1 MNGPPT
7 DVIDASVDPAA
18 AVAAAV
24 DRLRA
29 GGVVV
34 LPTETVYGVA
44 AVATDPAAVEEV
56 FVRKGRPAERLVA
69 VLVADVDQARSL
81 AEVDD
86 RFERLADAVW
96 PGPLTMV
103 VPRRPGA
110 GLTLGLA
117 PGQDGEDGPATVG
130 IRCPDHDLV
139 RAVAT
144 EVGPIATTSANRSGE
159 PTPADAAA
167 AAAAL
172 GGGLLAVDGGPCT
185 GVPSTVLDLTVDPA
199 RILRLGSLGP
209 DDLAAAGV
217 PADR

>member
-1 MNGPPT
+1 MKGPLSE
-7 DVIDASVDPAA
+7 VLDASVDPAG

-24 DRLRA
+24 GHLRA

-44 AVATDPAAVEEV
+44 AVATDPDAVEEV
-56 FVRKGRPAERLVA
+56 FVRKGRPSERLVA

-86 RFERLADAVW
+86 RFERLAAAVW

-103 VPRRPGA
+103 VPRRPDA
-110 GLTLGLA
+110 GLTLGLTA
-117 PGQDGEDGPATVG
+117 DEGPATVG
-130 IRCPDHDLV
+130 MRCPDHDLV
-139 RAVAT
+139 RAIAA

-159 PTPADAAA
+159 PTPADAARA
-167 AAAAL
+167 AEVL

-199 RILRLGSLGP
+199 RILRLGSLGL

>member
-1 MNGPPT
+1 MKGPPSE
-7 DVIDASVDPAA
+7 VLDASVDLAGALAA
-18 AVAAAV
+18 AVG
-24 DRLRA
+24 RLRA
-29 GGVVV
+29 AGVDV

-44 AVATDPAAVEEV
+44 AVATDPDAVEEV
-56 FVRKGRPAERLVA
+56 FVRKGRPSERLVA

-86 RFERLADAVW
+86 RFERLAAAVW

-103 VPRRPGA
+103 VPRRPDA
-110 GLTLGLA
+110 GLTLGLTA
-117 PGQDGEDGPATVG
+117 DEGPATVG
-130 IRCPDHDLV
+130 MRCPDHDLV
-139 RAVAT
+139 RAIAA

-159 PTPADAAA
+159 PTPADAARA
-167 AAAAL
+167 AEVL

-199 RILRLGSLGP
+199 RILRLGSLGL

>member
-1 MNGPPT
+1 MTGHPSE
-7 DVIDASVDPAA
+7 VVDAAADPAG

-24 DRLRA
+24 ARLGE

-44 AVATDPAAVEEV
+44 AVAADPAAVEEV
-56 FVRKGRPAERLVA
+56 FVRKGRPVERLVA

-86 RFERLADAVW
+86 RFERLAATLW

-103 VPRRPGA
+103 VRRRPEA
-110 GLTLGLA
+110 GLTLGLEA
-117 PGQDGEDGPATVG
+117 GPATVG

-139 RAVAT
+139 RAIAA
-144 EVGPIATTSANRSGE
+144 EVGPMATTSANRSGE
-159 PTPADAAA
+159 PTPADAARA
-167 AAAAL
+167 AEVL

-185 GVPSTVLDLTVDPA
+185 GVPSTVLDLTVEPA

-209 DDLAAAGV
+209 AELAAAGV
-217 PADR
+217 PVDR